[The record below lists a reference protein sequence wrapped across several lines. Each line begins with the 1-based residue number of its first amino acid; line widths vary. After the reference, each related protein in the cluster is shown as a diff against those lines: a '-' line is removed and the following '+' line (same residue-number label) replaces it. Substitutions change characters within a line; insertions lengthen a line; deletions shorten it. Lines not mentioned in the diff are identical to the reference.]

1 MLTNLRGKDVY
12 CLPNV
17 SWIISGFGD
26 SIGPIQYN
34 RATMCGFPLP
44 FILILLDV
52 SQKKKKKI
60 LVRLSIILKIK
71 QNLWS

>member
-52 SQKKKKKI
+52 SQKKKKF
-60 LVRLSIILKIK
+60 LLDYPSY
-71 QNLWS
+71 

>member
-1 MLTNLRGKDVY
+1 MLTNLRGKEVY

-52 SQKKKKKI
+52 SPKKKKKKI
-60 LVRLSIILKIK
+60 LFRLSFILKIK
-71 QNLWS
+71 QNL

>member
-52 SQKKKKKI
+52 SPKKKKKKKFF
-60 LVRLSIILKIK
+60 LDYPSY
-71 QNLWS
+71 